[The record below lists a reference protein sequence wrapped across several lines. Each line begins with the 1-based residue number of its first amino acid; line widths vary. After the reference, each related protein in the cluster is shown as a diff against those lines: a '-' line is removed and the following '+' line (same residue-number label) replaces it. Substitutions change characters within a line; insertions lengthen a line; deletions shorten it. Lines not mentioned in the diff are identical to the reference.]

1 MLKEVTEKEITQE
14 EHENAQVLE
23 QQKKRSTEEW
33 NFKKRYLPA

>member
-1 MLKEVTEKEITQE
+1 MLKEVTEKQITQE

-23 QQKKRSTEEW
+23 QKKRSTEEW